1 MKKVSIRWSRPADSP
16 YIGICIRPRATIRAI
31 VDRDPS
37 DRVIALVLVTAVIY
51 ALTNAIHS
59 YNYNPTAFT
68 IAGKPIPVLAPHT
81 SRSMNLGGLVAWPL
95 LAIPF
100 LYISGALLRWSGS
113 LLGGTAKAVEV
124 RAAVA
129 WPSVVTIVVSLAIFV
144 VGFLAPLPV
153 PPSVPQSMNALLAYW
168 RLVFPHMIVSVP
180 LLLWWWIVFLKCL
193 GEVHRFSAWR
203 ALGAWLIGC
212 LLLVG
217 VLIVGFIMLGG
228 VQAVALNLTDDP
240 LVRALW
246 LSLAITILMAL
257 FTGGLYWKYL
267 RSDEES

>member
-1 MKKVSIRWSRPADSP
+1 MGPARWTDSP
-16 YIGICIRPRATIRAI
+16 YLGICIRPRATIRAI
-31 VDRDPS
+31 VDHDPN
-37 DRVIALVLVTAVIY
+37 DRVLSLVLIAAAIY

-95 LAIPF
+95 LAVLF
-100 LYISGALLRWSGS
+100 LYIGGALLRWTGS
-113 LLGGTAKAVEV
+113 LLGGTARPVEV
-124 RAAVA
+124 QAAIA
-129 WPSVVTIVVSLAIFV
+129 WPSVVTIVTSVAIFV
-144 VGFLAPLPV
+144 VGFLAPTPSR
-153 PPSVPQSMNALLAYW
+153 PSVPQSMNALLAYL
-168 RLVFPHMIVSVP
+168 RSMLPQMIVSVP

-203 ALGAWLIGC
+203 ALGTWLIGC

-217 VLIVGFIMLGG
+217 VLIVGFIILGT

-240 LVRALW
+240 LARALW
-246 LSLAITILMAL
+246 LSLAIAILMAL
-257 FTGGLYWKYL
+257 FAGGLYWKYL
-267 RSDEES
+267 RSDEQS